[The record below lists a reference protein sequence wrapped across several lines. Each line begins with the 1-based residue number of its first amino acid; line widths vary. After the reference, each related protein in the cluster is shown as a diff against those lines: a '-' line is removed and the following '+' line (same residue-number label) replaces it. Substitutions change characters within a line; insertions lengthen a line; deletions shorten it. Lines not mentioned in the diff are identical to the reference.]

1 MAPARASAAALDTP
15 GLVHA
20 SAVAL
25 GPRGALILG
34 PSGAGKSALAL
45 TLMALGAALVAD
57 DRVELAD
64 RDGLPWLSCPR
75 GIEGLIEARHIG
87 LLRAEAAPGAWLAL
101 VVDLSRTEAE
111 RLPPLRTL
119 PVLGHPVP
127 VIHKVESPHFAAGV
141 LQYLKSGRSA

>member
-1 MAPARASAAALDTP
+1 MAPARASSAALDTP

-20 SAVAL
+20 SAVSL

-34 PSGAGKSALAL
+34 ASGAGKSALAL
-45 TLMALGAALVAD
+45 TLMAHGAALVAD
-57 DRVELAD
+57 DRVDLSE

-101 VVDLSRTEAE
+101 VIDLSQVETE
-111 RLPPLRTL
+111 RLPPPRTV
-119 PVLGHPVP
+119 PVLGHSLPLL
-127 VIHKVESPHFAAGV
+127 HKVESPHFAPGV
-141 LQYLKSGRSA
+141 LQYLKTGRSA